1 MFSSVSASRLSQE
14 FGLAAH
20 RCVFYPLTIVF
31 AGLTD
36 AFDNIHM
43 GVCAEDTATKHNI
56 TREEQDEF
64 ALLSYARA
72 TAAADEGRSAK
83 EIVPVEVK
91 SRRGTTVVDG
101 DEEYKNLNAAKVPTL
116 RTVFKAE
123 GGTGTLDPS
132 QRQWSEGEVSQCP
145 LTFQGALTRLIP
157 LHRDGLHIYS
167 DGGQRVQAE

>member
-1 MFSSVSASRLSQE
+1 VL
-14 FGLAAH
+14 
-20 RCVFYPLTIVF
+20 

-123 GGTGTLDPS
+123 GGTGTLEPS
-132 QRQWSEGEVSQCP
+132 QRQWAEGEVSQCP
-145 LTFQGALTRLIP
+145 LTFQGALTRLIT
-157 LHRDGLHIYS
+157 LHRDVLHIYS